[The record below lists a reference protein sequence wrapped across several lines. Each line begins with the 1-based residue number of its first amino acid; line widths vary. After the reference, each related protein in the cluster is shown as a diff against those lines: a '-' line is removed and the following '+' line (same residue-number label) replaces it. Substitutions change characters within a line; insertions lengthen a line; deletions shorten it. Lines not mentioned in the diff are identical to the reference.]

1 MVYPTRLKFVMKTA
15 VQVKLIVSGQVGQE
29 VEGALDPVEEGI
41 SYMCDI
47 I

>member
-1 MVYPTRLKFVMKTA
+1 MYLLFTYTSMVFAFQKNV
-15 VQVKLIVSGQVGQE
+15 IVSGQIGQE
-29 VEGALDPVEEGI
+29 VEVALDPVEEGI